1 MKLSP
6 LERKIEKLVEL
17 PIHEMGYE
25 LVTVKL
31 EDNGKSPSLLIMV
44 EEPESGRLSID
55 DCAKISRSLTTLLD
69 VEDPINGPY
78 SLQVSSPGMDRP
90 LVKRED
96 FKRFSGKQV
105 KLETVMAI
113 ENQKRFKG
121 ILEAYLED
129 DDCIRIKTDEKTQDI
144 EFDNI
149 KKANLVITDEMLRKD
164 LNRNKNQVNA

>member
-6 LERKIEKLVEL
+6 LERKVEKLVAP
-17 PIHEMGYE
+17 PIQEMGYE

-31 EDNGKSPSLLIMV
+31 EDNGKSPTLLIMV
-44 EEPESGRLSID
+44 EEPDNGHLSID

-90 LVKRED
+90 LVKRKD
-96 FKRFSGKQV
+96 FERFSGEQI

-121 ILEAYLED
+121 MLEGYQEES
-129 DDCIRIKTDEKTQDI
+129 DCIRIKTDEKIQDI
-144 EFDNI
+144 QFDNV
-149 KKANLVITDEMLRKD
+149 KKANLAITDEMLRKD
-164 LNRNKNQVNA
+164 LNRNKNQINA